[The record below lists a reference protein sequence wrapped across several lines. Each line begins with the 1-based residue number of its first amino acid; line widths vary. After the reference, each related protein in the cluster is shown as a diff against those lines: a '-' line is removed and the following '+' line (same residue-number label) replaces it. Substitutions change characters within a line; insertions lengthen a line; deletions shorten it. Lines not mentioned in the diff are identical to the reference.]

1 MPTSG
6 ARKVWDCNKKIA
18 SLMHMLIFE
27 WYMTRTIVENG
38 HQKGSCYNE
47 MDYVL
52 KVRTPF

>member
-1 MPTSG
+1 
-6 ARKVWDCNKKIA
+6 
-18 SLMHMLIFE
+18 MHMLIFE